1 METPMQQCDSCD
13 ATAEKTFHVY
23 HHTKKRWMDIPS
35 CEDCATLHEYERWLV
50 AEVCFCGVSHD

>member
-1 METPMQQCDSCD
+1 MQQCDSCD